1 MIERKYKRKA
11 IIIIN
16 GKGGVGKDTLI
27 NFTWKELGHVSTLS
41 AIDPIKEIAK
51 QYGYKE
57 SEKTDKARK
66 FLSDLKKVFIE
77 WNELPMQYI
86 LSGIES
92 FLDGPDNILFI
103 HIREISEIEKLKD
116 ALAKKEDFSRFKL
129 LTLLIKNKR
138 VDDKTFG
145 NASDD
150 HVENY
155 NYDLIYHNDKLL
167 DAAKYDWLLYFEEN
181 IISYMMTDK

>member
-1 MIERKYKRKA
+1 MIDRKFKRKA

-27 NFTWKELGHVSTLS
+27 NFVWKETGEVSVLS

-77 WNELPMQYI
+77 WNELPMQYL

-92 FLDGPDNILFI
+92 FLDGHDNILFI
-103 HIREISEIEKLKD
+103 HIREISEIEKLKE
-116 ALAKKEDFSRFKL
+116 ALVKKEASTKFKL
-129 LTLLIKNKR
+129 FTLLIKNKR

-150 HVENY
+150 NVENY
-155 NYDLIYHNDKLL
+155 NYDLTYNNDKMLY
-167 DAAKYDWLLYFEEN
+167 AAKFDFLLFFEEN
-181 IISYMMTDK
+181 IIPFMMTDK

>member
-1 MIERKYKRKA
+1 
-11 IIIIN
+11 
-16 GKGGVGKDTLI
+16 
-27 NFTWKELGHVSTLS
+27 
-41 AIDPIKEIAK
+41 
-51 QYGYKE
+51 
-57 SEKTDKARK
+57 
-66 FLSDLKKVFIE
+66 
-77 WNELPMQYI
+77 MQYI

-116 ALAKKEDFSRFKL
+116 ALAKKEDFARFKL

-150 HVENY
+150 DVENY
-155 NYDLIYHNDKLL
+155 NYDLTYHNDKLL
-167 DAAKYDWLLYFEEN
+167 DAAKYDWLLYFEES
-181 IISYMMTDK
+181 IVPYMMTDK